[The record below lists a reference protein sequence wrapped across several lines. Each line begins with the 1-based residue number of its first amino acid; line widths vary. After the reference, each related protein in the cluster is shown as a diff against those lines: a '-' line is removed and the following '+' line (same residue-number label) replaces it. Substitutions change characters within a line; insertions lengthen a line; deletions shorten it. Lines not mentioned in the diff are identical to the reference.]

1 MVNNQSSIVNSST
14 HFEALYPPKTRF
26 DVVESLLHFIKEGN
40 SCQLVGL
47 PGVGRANIFGL
58 LTYNRPARE
67 EHLGENQKWFHFVS
81 VDFSEV
87 RGKPLFEAT
96 KLMFLE
102 LVESLHERKL
112 EEEYAF
118 VGNIFK
124 DSLSFQ
130 DELVLFQGLKKAI
143 DYLAIEKELTIVFL
157 LERFEEYVPVLNK
170 DFFSNLRI
178 LRNRAK
184 YRFSVVFS
192 LGRPLED
199 SLDPFMLSDFYEF
212 LAGHVVYVP
221 REDSVLSDFRLQY
234 LEKVTG
240 KNVSDKNREEIMRLT
255 GGHGKL
261 SRLCF
266 EAFLSTEEEPT
277 ALFFLSRKPIQGA
290 LLEIWHFLTPQ
301 EQQEVRD
308 YVFSGKKI
316 TNKFLGDIDLVKENV
331 LTIPLLVEFL
341 KLNKAFSK
349 EEKIVFDSSTNVI
362 KKGELIISD
371 MLTASEFRLLVLLLT
386 HPDKIISREEII
398 TAVWKNTA
406 TTAGVTD
413 QAVDQL
419 IFRLRKKIEED
430 PNNPMHIQTIKGRGI
445 KFVQ

>member
-26 DVVESLLHFIKEGN
+26 YVVEALLHFIKEGN

-67 EHLGENQKWFHFVS
+67 EHLGENQKWFHFVP

-130 DELVLFQGLKKAI
+130 DELVLFQGLKKVI
-143 DYLAIEKELTIVFL
+143 DYLAIEKELTIIFL

-266 EAFLSTEEEPT
+266 EAFLSTDEEPT
-277 ALFFLSRKPIQGA
+277 ISFFLSRKPIQGA

-386 HPDKIISREEII
+386 HPDEIISREEII